1 MNNPINLFQYDID
14 NFLKKYT
21 RFLSKNI
28 YIDNKTYTTFMQE
41 YNYLFKKIEQ
51 EKFLYQTTPGYQ
63 KIEKLQQEE
72 KQLLK
77 YHNQKY
83 LNNNKLNTISINNLL
98 DKNQKNIITTFEPQL
113 VYLNNKNNVPFI
125 INKIKYLIKNKTYLE
140 ENILIIT
147 NSQADNTTIQKELAK
162 NNLKIKCH
170 SLKEIQEKYIEEEK
184 KITPALKYNIFK
196 NYLQETIFQ
205 NKELLKKLYTTFQD
219 YIYLNQDCLEFE
231 TFKDYHSYLYKRM
244 FLQSKLSK
252 KKFNEREI
260 IKRKNNLRTILNESM
275 PTKVEVD
282 IANFLYLNCI
292 NYHYQFHTFTLE
304 NKTKIIYQKK
314 LESKEENTIDLSQ
327 NQQKEKTIEV
337 LTYELIKRRCPFEKR
352 EEEEIYQ
359 ELKNTTQDSYFID
372 FINKILIPLTTINNL
387 SKTNFTKEQKELLKI
402 ILDNYQNEKK
412 KKNMVEERTLNE
424 RINKVLNK
432 NTYPIFLDITSIIPK
447 NNYLIILSKKEENI
461 FFKMNLSL
469 QLEYQKYLTENKRL
483 CFKNTYLSLKEL
495 ETLTNTFLKEN
506 LNVINNLILKK
517 KKALKVFLINKSSIA
532 AKTNNLKMILTSSP
546 INPLIAVTDEKEQKQ
561 FFQEFNVDKL
571 DKSHFQ
577 IENRTYQIENIFTK
591 KTSYPIIFLPYFY
604 QKEEELFSKNESTY
618 QKKLLLLSAM
628 MIAKKEIWILC
639 PKEKEKEVH
648 LLLNC
653 FS

>member
-1 MNNPINLFQYDID
+1 MKLIY
-14 NFLKKYT
+14 KY
-21 RFLSKNI
+21 
-28 YIDNKTYTTFMQE
+28 
-41 YNYLFKKIEQ
+41 YN
-51 EKFLYQTTPGYQ
+51 
-63 KIEKLQQEE
+63 
-72 KQLLK
+72 
-77 YHNQKY
+77 
-83 LNNNKLNTISINNLL
+83 
-98 DKNQKNIITTFEPQL
+98 
-113 VYLNNKNNVPFI
+113 
-125 INKIKYLIKNKTYLE
+125 
-140 ENILIIT
+140 
-147 NSQADNTTIQKELAK
+147 
-162 NNLKIKCH
+162 
-170 SLKEIQEKYIEEEK
+170 
-184 KITPALKYNIFK
+184 
-196 NYLQETIFQ
+196 
-205 NKELLKKLYTTFQD
+205 
-219 YIYLNQDCLEFE
+219 
-231 TFKDYHSYLYKRM
+231 
-244 FLQSKLSK
+244 
-252 KKFNEREI
+252 
-260 IKRKNNLRTILNESM
+260 
-275 PTKVEVD
+275 

-506 LNVINNLILKK
+506 LNVINNLILK
-517 KKALKVFLINKSSIA
+517 
-532 AKTNNLKMILTSSP
+532 
-546 INPLIAVTDEKEQKQ
+546 
-561 FFQEFNVDKL
+561 
-571 DKSHFQ
+571 
-577 IENRTYQIENIFTK
+577 
-591 KTSYPIIFLPYFY
+591 
-604 QKEEELFSKNESTY
+604 
-618 QKKLLLLSAM
+618 
-628 MIAKKEIWILC
+628 
-639 PKEKEKEVH
+639 
-648 LLLNC
+648 
-653 FS
+653 